1 MHKGYCIKIAN
12 FVHPLQVGV
21 ARFKARFKAIDV
33 RVASSF
39 RSQVKTLSINMEWG
53 RAEVSAQL
61 FELKNRDWPIFVLHT
76 FLFL

>member
-21 ARFKARFKAIDV
+21 ARFKAIDV

-39 RSQVKTLSINMEWG
+39 RSQVKTRSKTGKVTVNAVG
-53 RAEVSAQL
+53 N
-61 FELKNRDWPIFVLHT
+61 F
-76 FLFL
+76 

>member
-21 ARFKARFKAIDV
+21 ARFKAIDV
-33 RVASSF
+33 RVASNF
-39 RSQVKTLSINMEWG
+39 RSQVKTRSINMEWG

-61 FELKNRDWPIFVLHT
+61 FELKNRA
-76 FLFL
+76 

>member
-21 ARFKARFKAIDV
+21 ARFKAIDV

-39 RSQVKTLSINMEWG
+39 RSQVKTRSIACETRG
-53 RAEVSAQL
+53 RKYMWMWVG
-61 FELKNRDWPIFVLHT
+61 
-76 FLFL
+76 

>member
-21 ARFKARFKAIDV
+21 ARFKAIDV

-39 RSQVKTLSINMEWG
+39 CSQVKTQSITKVCLSE
-53 RAEVSAQL
+53 RTEVSIICHYLQTHP
-61 FELKNRDWPIFVLHT
+61 KGCICRQ
-76 FLFL
+76 